1 MSTANDALSDE
12 VEALNSIFDNDTI
25 VINGVSGSVVS
36 ATLRFP
42 KSPFSFRLAFPLD
55 YPEAPPQILGTQST
69 GNTARGSGEAALLR
83 LSEVFGSTYI
93 PGQVCLFDL
102 VEEGGPVLEDLAAA
116 YDHGQAEP
124 STHDTS
130 ERSAHD
136 ESAKDSTL
144 MTEPALDFPAPD
156 WATTEPLTINKS
168 IFVGRAV
175 RVSSLLDV
183 ENAVSHF
190 LATNKKVAGATH
202 NIKAWRI
209 KDNASSPT
217 SNLIQDYDDDGETA
231 AGSRMLHLMQLMDAY
246 GLVVVTRWYGGVQL
260 GPDRFRA
267 INNVARDALNLGG
280 LVPPEKT
287 KTKK

>member
-1 MSTANDALSDE
+1 MSTAIDALNDE
-12 VEALNSIFDNDTI
+12 VEALNSIFGNETI
-25 VINGVSGSVVS
+25 VINSASGSAVG
-36 ATLRFP
+36 ATLQFP
-42 KSPFSFRLAFPLD
+42 GSPFSFRLAFPLD

-83 LSEVFGSTYI
+83 LSEVFGRTYI

-102 VEEGGPVLEDLAAA
+102 VEEGGSVLEEVAEV
-116 YDHGQAEP
+116 YDHGQAEA
-124 STHDTS
+124 STHDDA
-130 ERSAHD
+130 ERSAYN
-136 ESAKDSTL
+136 ESTRHSAL
-144 MTEPALDFPAPD
+144 MTEPALDFPAPN
-156 WATTEPLTINKS
+156 WAISEPLTINKS
-168 IFVGRAV
+168 IFVGRAS
-175 RVSSLLDV
+175 RVSSLTDV
-183 ENAVSHF
+183 ENAVSHL

-202 NIKAWRI
+202 NVKAWRI

-217 SNLIQDYDDDGETA
+217 SSLIQDYDDDGETA

-246 GLVVVTRWYGGVQL
+246 GLVVVTRWYGGVHL